1 MDLAKAFD
9 TVDHG
14 ELINILPGFGI
25 NEESLSWFSS
35 YLENRTQLV
44 SVNREL
50 SGKKKIDCGVQ
61 QGSVL
66 GPILFI
72 LYINTIC
79 DLNTGGLV
87 VIYADDTCLFFS
99 GKSWET
105 VKEKTTTGL
114 NRVFQELNSKKLT
127 LNIKKTNC
135 IAFSINNVIIP
146 INNIL
151 LYTCGNINSNTC
163 KCLEIIRVTR
173 T

>member
-1 MDLAKAFD
+1 LVKAFD

-44 SVNREL
+44 SVNNEL
-50 SGKKKIDCGVQ
+50 SSKEKIDCGVP

-66 GPILFI
+66 GPFLFI

-87 VIYADDTCLFFS
+87 VTYADDTCLFFF
-99 GKSWET
+99 GKVLGNCKRKSY
-105 VKEKTTTGL
+105 
-114 NRVFQELNSKKLT
+114 NRFK
-127 LNIKKTNC
+127 
-135 IAFSINNVIIP
+135 
-146 INNIL
+146 
-151 LYTCGNINSNTC
+151 
-163 KCLEIIRVTR
+163 
-173 T
+173 